1 MMDKRFLI
9 LDIETVL
16 DRELVSRL
24 FAVSPSA
31 PLAELQEAVRI
42 KYSSG
47 FLPPPFHRPVC
58 IALVD
63 VDCETCKIINAA
75 VAENPDEKTLLQQF
89 WKIVRFRKGNIPV
102 KSTLVHFNGRGF
114 DLPVLFY
121 RSMKHRIPI
130 VMQEDRS
137 RYSFEESHDIC
148 DDLSGFGA
156 SSRPSLNLVA
166 KLLGLPGKTDIDGSL
181 VEEMH
186 EKGERIRIKDYCM
199 DDALATYYIWLTMR
213 YIRGQLTEEK
223 YREAYESAGDTVR
236 SCRQVTDNFFSPRNN
251 AEDPENPPQ

>member
-1 MMDKRFLI
+1 MMDRRFLI

-24 FAVSPSA
+24 FTVSPVA
-31 PLAELQEAVRI
+31 PLAELQDAVRT
-42 KYSSG
+42 KYASG
-47 FLPPPFHRPVC
+47 FLPPPFHRPIC
-58 IALVD
+58 IALLD
-63 VDCETCKIINAA
+63 VDCETCKVLNAA

-89 WKIVRFRKGNIPV
+89 WRIVRFRKGNIPV

-121 RSMKHRIPI
+121 RSMKHRIPT

-156 SSRPSLNLVA
+156 SSRPSLNLIA

-181 VEEMH
+181 VQELH

-199 DDALATYYIWLTMR
+199 DDALTTYYVWLTMR
-213 YIRGQLTEEK
+213 FVRGQLSEEK
-223 YREAYESAGDTVR
+223 YREAYDAAGETIR
-236 SCRQVTDNFFSPRNN
+236 SCRQVTDTFFSPRSDGEN
-251 AEDPENPPQ
+251 PENPPD

>member
-1 MMDKRFLI
+1 MMDRRFLI

-24 FAVSPSA
+24 FTVSPVA
-31 PLAELQEAVRI
+31 PLAELQDAVRT
-42 KYSSG
+42 KYASG
-47 FLPPPFHRPVC
+47 FLPPPFHRPIC
-58 IALVD
+58 IGLLD
-63 VDCETCKIINAA
+63 VDCETCKVLNAA

-89 WKIVRFRKGNIPV
+89 WRIVRFRKGNIPV

-156 SSRPSLNLVA
+156 SSRPSLNLIA

-181 VEEMH
+181 VEELH

-199 DDALATYYIWLTMR
+199 DDALTTYYIWLTMR
-213 YIRGQLTEEK
+213 FVRGQLSEEK
-223 YREAYESAGDTVR
+223 YREAYESAGETVR
-236 SCRQVTDNFFSPRNN
+236 SCRQVTDTFFSPRSDDEN
-251 AEDPENPPQ
+251 PENPAG